1 MKGRKITALAVVMMM
16 VALGGGLAMLDTD
29 TEAYTKSTVPNT
41 QIPLYNVKVGEQIDI
56 MVLAPL
62 VTGDGYLRY
71 DENLFPGFKYGGLG
85 LGYNNVRINKAE
97 NYIAADL
104 SGTVSRPGTFEAG
117 IRMVNTPQQHTFVE
131 VARIVSEATED
142 YPCAYFEDNYQWLS
156 CPKGGTVTAP
166 MFNGQ
171 SVKWTCDGVTYQ
183 SGDEIPLVAAQSTFT
198 MSGYTPLLE
207 FTSSPKYDGSF
218 SYV

>member
-1 MKGRKITALAVVMMM
+1 
-16 VALGGGLAMLDTD
+16 MLDTD
-29 TEAYTKSTVPNT
+29 TGAYTTSTVPNT

-56 MVLAPL
+56 MVGAPL

-71 DENLFPGFKYGGLG
+71 DDKRFPGFRYGGLG
-85 LGYNNVRINKAE
+85 LEYNNVRINKAQ

-104 SGTVSRPGTFEAG
+104 SGTVSHPGTFEVG

-142 YPCAYFEDNYQWLS
+142 YPCAYFEDYRQWLS
-156 CPKGGTVTAP
+156 CPKGGTVTAS
-166 MFNGQ
+166 MFKGQ

-183 SGDEIPLVAAQSTFT
+183 SGDEIPLVAAESTFT
-198 MSGYTPLLE
+198 MSGYTPLLK
-207 FTSSPKYDGSF
+207 FTSNPKYDGSF

>member
-41 QIPLYNVKVGEQIDI
+41 QIPQYNVKVGEQIDI
-56 MVLAPL
+56 MVGAPL
-62 VTGDGYLRY
+62 VIEGGYLRY
-71 DENLFPGFKYGGLG
+71 DGNLFPGFRYGGLG
-85 LGYNNVRINKAE
+85 LEYSNVRINTAQ

-104 SGTVSRPGTFEAG
+104 SGTVSCPGTFEVG
-117 IRMVNTPQQHTFVE
+117 IRMVNNPQQHTFVE
-131 VARIVSEATED
+131 VARVVSEATED
-142 YPCAYFEDNYQWLS
+142 YPCAYFEDKYQWLS

-198 MSGYTPLLE
+198 MSGYTPLLK